1 MIEDWN
7 FWLSTITASVAIFA
21 VIQTNKQIK
30 LSNKQHLF
38 DKRVEIYII
47 ATGLIQLY
55 RTNCIH
61 FNDEED
67 EPMFTIDLYFLWLT
81 NNTFLEGITPAIKNT
96 QKEPFHKEL
105 LIKLESLKEVSTK
118 IKFLFSD
125 DVSELLGNFVFSY
138 QELLFSMYKYKI
150 VLDKIYEV
158 NKGHILTLEEIQQ
171 SVGEEKHRIK
181 LQKPLDNLKQ
191 ADIML
196 RKEKVEEK
204 IKKQIKL

>member
-7 FWLSTITASVAIFA
+7 FWLSAITASVAIFA

-67 EPMFTIDLYFLWLT
+67 EPMFAIDLYFLWLT

-96 QKEPFHKEL
+96 LKEPFHKEL

-118 IKFLFSD
+118 IKLLFSD

-181 LQKPLDNLKQ
+181 LQKAFDNLKQ